1 MTTEL
6 TKDAGREL
14 PDLALLQAIRPSASR
29 MAAGE
34 EAFVRLL
41 HEEIEPLVRRLPDGG
56 WPLCERTARAVL
68 WLTLSDPPADAVI
81 MWMHWLG
88 EKNQADG
95 FPPSEYVR
103 IGHALVWIARE
114 MSGTKWSTTTGSAW
128 IRFFMWLQP
137 LLQAG
142 ARRPTALQ
150 SRATFQEHPVPQQ
163 RPSFHPHAVPQQQ
176 AAPQEHALPQQ
187 RPTFHAHAVPQQQA
201 APQTQPTSWEQPTPQ
216 EQPVPQEQPA
226 PQEQAAS
233 QEQAAPQ
240 TQPTSWEQP
249 TPQEQPA
256 PQEHAAPQ
264 EQAAPLEQTAPLEE
278 HRPETVPQQ
287 AAPVHE
293 AASPP
298 AADTDVSPSAGL
310 SAGEDEPTP
319 VHDQA
324 VPDKSAPPRATS
336 STRRQARQ
344 RPRHSANG
352 SGAKPKP
359 RA

>member
-1 MTTEL
+1 MTTEV
-6 TKDAGREL
+6 TGNARREL
-14 PDLALLQAIRPSASR
+14 PDLAVLQAIRPSASR

-34 EAFVRLL
+34 EAFVRML

-68 WLTLSDPPADAVI
+68 WLTLSDPPQDAVI

-103 IGHALVWIARE
+103 VGHALVWIARE
-114 MSGTKWSTTTGSAW
+114 MSGTRWSTTTGSAW

-142 ARRPTALQ
+142 ARRPAAPRP
-150 SRATFQEHPVPQQ
+150 RATFQEHAVPQQ
-163 RPSFHPHAVPQQQ
+163 RPSFHAHTVPQQQATFHSHAVPQQQ
-176 AAPQEHALPQQ
+176 AAPQEQAAPLEEHLPESI
-187 RPTFHAHAVPQQQA
+187 PQQA
-201 APQTQPTSWEQPTPQ
+201 APQEQAVSR
-216 EQPVPQEQPA
+216 EQAAPQEQPA
-226 PQEQAAS
+226 P
-233 QEQAAPQ
+233 
-240 TQPTSWEQP
+240 
-249 TPQEQPA
+249 
-256 PQEHAAPQ
+256 
-264 EQAAPLEQTAPLEE
+264 LEE
-278 HRPETVPQQ
+278 HLPETVPQQ

-293 AASPP
+293 AASP
-298 AADTDVSPSAGL
+298 AADTDVSSSADL
-310 SAGEDEPTP
+310 SAAEDEPKP

-324 VPDKSAPPRATS
+324 GPDTSAPPRATS

-352 SGAKPKP
+352 SSAKP
-359 RA
+359 RT

>member
-6 TKDAGREL
+6 TTDARQEL

-114 MSGTKWSTTTGSAW
+114 MSGTRWSTTTGSAW

-142 ARRPTALQ
+142 ARRPPAH
-150 SRATFQEHPVPQQ
+150 EHECHERLAPCRVRLPL
-163 RPSFHPHAVPQQQ
+163 RFLEREEDPANAV
-176 AAPQEHALPQQ
+176 A
-187 RPTFHAHAVPQQQA
+187 RDF
-201 APQTQPTSWEQPTPQ
+201 
-216 EQPVPQEQPA
+216 
-226 PQEQAAS
+226 
-233 QEQAAPQ
+233 
-240 TQPTSWEQP
+240 
-249 TPQEQPA
+249 
-256 PQEHAAPQ
+256 
-264 EQAAPLEQTAPLEE
+264 
-278 HRPETVPQQ
+278 
-287 AAPVHE
+287 
-293 AASPP
+293 
-298 AADTDVSPSAGL
+298 SAG
-310 SAGEDEPTP
+310 
-319 VHDQA
+319 
-324 VPDKSAPPRATS
+324 
-336 STRRQARQ
+336 
-344 RPRHSANG
+344 
-352 SGAKPKP
+352 
-359 RA
+359 

>member
-6 TKDAGREL
+6 TTDARQEL

-81 MWMHWLG
+81 TWMHWLG

-114 MSGTKWSTTTGSAW
+114 MSGTRWSTTTGSAW

-142 ARRPTALQ
+142 ARRPAAP
-150 SRATFQEHPVPQQ
+150 RPRDTFQEHAVPQQ
-163 RPSFHPHAVPQQQ
+163 RPTFHPHAVPQQR
-176 AAPQEHALPQQ
+176 A
-187 RPTFHAHAVPQQQA
+187 TFHAHAVPQQQA
-201 APQTQPTSWEQPTPQ
+201 APQEPATFQEHAVPEQQATF
-216 EQPVPQEQPA
+216 
-226 PQEQAAS
+226 QEQAT
-233 QEQAAPQ
+233 PQ
-240 TQPTSWEQP
+240 TQPTSREQ
-249 TPQEQPA
+249 
-256 PQEHAAPQ
+256 AAPQ
-264 EQAAPLEQTAPLEE
+264 EPVVSQEQAVPQEQTAPLEE
-278 HRPETVPQQ
+278 HLPETVSQQ

-298 AADTDVSPSAGL
+298 AADTDVSSSAGL
-310 SAGEDEPTP
+310 SAGEDEPTSGHDQPTPVHDQPTP

-336 STRRQARQ
+336 STRRQPRQ

-352 SGAKPKP
+352 SGSKGSGAKP
-359 RA
+359 RG

>member
-1 MTTEL
+1 MTTQL
-6 TKDAGREL
+6 TKDARQEL

-114 MSGTKWSTTTGSAW
+114 MSGTRWSTTTGSAW

-142 ARRPTALQ
+142 ARRPPAPQ
-150 SRATFQEHPVPQQ
+150 PRATFQEHAVPQQ
-163 RPSFHPHAVPQQQ
+163 RPSFHAHPVPQQQ
-176 AAPQEHALPQQ
+176 A
-187 RPTFHAHAVPQQQA
+187 TFHAHAVPQQ
-201 APQTQPTSWEQPTPQ
+201 
-216 EQPVPQEQPA
+216 
-226 PQEQAAS
+226 
-233 QEQAAPQ
+233 
-240 TQPTSWEQP
+240 
-249 TPQEQPA
+249 
-256 PQEHAAPQ
+256 AAPQ
-264 EQAAPLEQTAPLEE
+264 EQAAPLEEHLPETIPQQAAPREQAVSQEQATPQEQAAPEEQAAPLEE
-278 HRPETVPQQ
+278 HLPETVPQQ

-293 AASPP
+293 AASP
-298 AADTDVSPSAGL
+298 AADTDVSSSADP
-310 SAGEDEPTP
+310 SAGEDEPKP
-319 VHDQA
+319 AHDQA
-324 VPDKSAPPRATS
+324 VPDTSAPPRATS

-352 SGAKPKP
+352 SGGKP

>member
-6 TKDAGREL
+6 TRDAGREL
-14 PDLALLQAIRPSASR
+14 PDLAVLQAIRPSATR

-68 WLTLSDPPADAVI
+68 WLTLSDPPQDAVI

-88 EKNQADG
+88 QKNQADG

-114 MSGTKWSTTTGSAW
+114 MSGTRWSTTTGSAW

-142 ARRPTALQ
+142 ARRP
-150 SRATFQEHPVPQQ
+150 PVPQP
-163 RPSFHPHAVPQQQ
+163 RPTFHPHAVPQQQ
-176 AAPQEHALPQQ
+176 A
-187 RPTFHAHAVPQQQA
+187 TFHAHAVPRQ
-201 APQTQPTSWEQPTPQ
+201 
-216 EQPVPQEQPA
+216 
-226 PQEQAAS
+226 
-233 QEQAAPQ
+233 
-240 TQPTSWEQP
+240 
-249 TPQEQPA
+249 QPA
-256 PQEHAAPQ
+256 PQEHAVPRQPAVPQEPAAPQEPAVPRQQAAPQ
-264 EQAAPLEQTAPLEE
+264 EQATPQAQPSSREPAAPQEPAVPRQQAAPQEQATPQAQPTSWEPAAPQEQSVPQEQAAPLEE
-278 HRPETVPQQ
+278 HRPETTPQQ

-298 AADTDVSPSAGL
+298 AADTDVSSSAGL

-319 VHDQA
+319 AHDQA
-324 VPDKSAPPRATS
+324 APDTSAPPRATS
-336 STRRQARQ
+336 STRRQTRA

-352 SGAKPKP
+352 SGVKPKPKPKP

>member
-6 TKDAGREL
+6 TTDAVQKL
-14 PDLALLQAIRPSASR
+14 PDQAVLQAIRPSASR

-34 EAFVRLL
+34 EAFIRLL
-41 HEEIEPLVRRLPDGG
+41 HEEIEPLVRRLPDRG

-68 WLTLSDPPADAVI
+68 WLTLSDPPQDAVI
-81 MWMHWLG
+81 TWMHWLG
-88 EKNQADG
+88 EMNQADG

-137 LLQAG
+137 LLQTG
-142 ARRPTALQ
+142 AHRPAAPRQ
-150 SRATFQEHPVPQQ
+150 RASSEE
-163 RPSFHPHAVPQQQ
+163 HAV
-176 AAPQEHALPQQ
+176 PQQ
-187 RPTFHAHAVPQQQA
+187 RPTFHAHAVPPQQAAPQEQA
-201 APQTQPTSWEQPTPQ
+201 APQTQPISWGR
-216 EQPVPQEQPA
+216 PA
-226 PQEQAAS
+226 PQEQATFQEHAVPQQQATF

-240 TQPTSWEQP
+240 TQPTSREQAA
-249 TPQEQPA
+249 PQEQVVPHEQDVSREQA
-256 PQEHAAPQ
+256 VPQ
-264 EQAAPLEQTAPLEE
+264 EQAAPLEE
-278 HRPETVPQQ
+278 HLPETVPQQ
-287 AAPVHE
+287 AAPVHA

-298 AADTDVSPSAGL
+298 AADPDASSSAGL

-324 VPDKSAPPRATS
+324 VPDTSAPPRATS

-352 SGAKPKP
+352 SGAKP
-359 RA
+359 RG

>member
-1 MTTEL
+1 MTTQL
-6 TKDAGREL
+6 TKDARQEL

-41 HEEIEPLVRRLPDGG
+41 HEEIEPLVHRLPNGG

-68 WLTLSDPPADAVI
+68 WLTLSDPPQDAVI

-114 MSGTKWSTTTGSAW
+114 MSGTRWSTTTGSAW

-142 ARRPTALQ
+142 ARRPAAPQ
-150 SRATFQEHPVPQQ
+150 QRRATFQEHAVPQQ
-163 RPSFHPHAVPQQQ
+163 RPA
-176 AAPQEHALPQQ
+176 
-187 RPTFHAHAVPQQQA
+187 FHAHAVPQQQA
-201 APQTQPTSWEQPTPQ
+201 APQEQAVPQQQATFQ
-216 EQPVPQEQPA
+216 EQAVPQQQAA
-226 PQEQAAS
+226 PQEQATPQTQPASSGQAAPQEQAVS

-240 TQPTSWEQP
+240 
-249 TPQEQPA
+249 
-256 PQEHAAPQ
+256 
-264 EQAAPLEQTAPLEE
+264 EQTAPLEE
-278 HRPETVPQQ
+278 HLPETVPQQ

-298 AADTDVSPSAGL
+298 AADTDVSSSAGP

-324 VPDKSAPPRATS
+324 VPDTSAPPRATS

-352 SGAKPKP
+352 PGAKP

>member
-1 MTTEL
+1 MTTEV
-6 TKDAGREL
+6 TSNARREL
-14 PDLALLQAIRPSASR
+14 PDLAVLQAIRPSASR

-41 HEEIEPLVRRLPDGG
+41 HEEIEPLVHRLPNGG

-68 WLTLSDPPADAVI
+68 WLTLSDPPQDAVI

-114 MSGTKWSTTTGSAW
+114 MSGTRWSTTTGSAW

-142 ARRPTALQ
+142 ARRPPAPQ
-150 SRATFQEHPVPQQ
+150 PRATFQEHAVPQQ
-163 RPSFHPHAVPQQQ
+163 RPSFHAHPVPQQQ
-176 AAPQEHALPQQ
+176 A
-187 RPTFHAHAVPQQQA
+187 TFHAHAVPQQ
-201 APQTQPTSWEQPTPQ
+201 
-216 EQPVPQEQPA
+216 
-226 PQEQAAS
+226 
-233 QEQAAPQ
+233 
-240 TQPTSWEQP
+240 
-249 TPQEQPA
+249 
-256 PQEHAAPQ
+256 AAPQ
-264 EQAAPLEQTAPLEE
+264 EQAAPLEE
-278 HRPETVPQQ
+278 HLPETVPQQ

-293 AASPP
+293 AASP
-298 AADTDVSPSAGL
+298 AADTDVSSSADP
-310 SAGEDEPTP
+310 SAGEDEPKP
-319 VHDQA
+319 AHDQA
-324 VPDKSAPPRATS
+324 VPDTSAPPRATS

-352 SGAKPKP
+352 SGGKP